1 MKYNKID
8 NFLKLIKDKAK
19 KKKKKTCFLIGTTKK
34 KSPKNFYLTPY
45 RESQK
50 TLYMGAIIYNN
61 KTAKEIAQKIDGKVD
76 YVFVDIEKKI
86 NNRLDILVNI
96 ERSTKEVINKSIV
109 KNYKPNDLTVN
120 SIENFIQD
128 YFRSN
133 LRGVGGKK
141 ILIVG
146 AGNIGSKIGLRL
158 LESGSSIY
166 LTRRDKKKLKMINAT
181 LNIIKPVQTK
191 AKSNIIH
198 KDKLKFEDY
207 DVIIGCADKS
217 VKFQKINNFKKK
229 PLIID
234 VGKGTFTTNS
244 IKQLLTKKIPIFRL
258 DIESSLSSFIDS
270 NISTENFFKNNF
282 VKKSGK
288 FRLIKKGI
296 LGKFGDIVVDDVMTP
311 KRIIGICGRE
321 GLLKN
326 LSIKKYN
333 FLKSKILKK

>member
-1 MKYNKID
+1 
-8 NFLKLIKDKAK
+8 
-19 KKKKKTCFLIGTTKK
+19 
-34 KSPKNFYLTPY
+34 
-45 RESQK
+45 
-50 TLYMGAIIYNN
+50 MGAIIYNN
-61 KTAKEIAQKIDGKVD
+61 KTAKEIAQKMNGKVD

-217 VKFQKINNFKKK
+217 VKFQKINNFKKNLLLLMLEK
-229 PLIID
+229 
-234 VGKGTFTTNS
+234 TFTTNS
-244 IKQLLTKKIPIFRL
+244 IKQLLTKKFQFLTRYRK
-258 DIESSLSSFIDS
+258 
-270 NISTENFFKNNF
+270 FFKLIHNSKYQLKIF
-282 VKKSGK
+282 SKTILLKSGK

-333 FLKSKILKK
+333 FLKSKILKSKNQNFFSLKLQKT